1 MTRIPPTTNFD
12 ILFTSDLHGAIRPIH
27 YNTNAYRHSG
37 LALLASLIRQERE
50 RSPELLLVDNGDLLQ
65 GSPLASYAASHGS
78 KEQTHP
84 FIHVLSELGY
94 DAAVMGN
101 HEFNYGQELLRGA
114 VQGSSFP
121 WLSANIVMKR
131 EKQSS
136 ELAHQELHGD
146 QPAYMTYQDESIVV
160 HTYQVDSS
168 ENSNEAVSERLD
180 DKQPVAGLP
189 LAPDGAGI
197 PAFGEPYLVKTLSSG
212 VKIALLGATTHYIP
226 NWEHPKNIEG
236 LHFLDA
242 LDTIRTWVKYIR
254 KYEQPDVLVVS
265 YHGGFE
271 CDPETGEATERLTGE
286 NQAYEICREIEGIDV
301 LLTGHQHRQLT
312 DEIHGVTVIQP
323 GFNGSGLGHVSVQ
336 LQQSPDTGKWLVTEK
351 KAKLLLLE
359 DYPDLKPDP
368 VVMKLTD
375 ELEASAQTWL
385 DQPIGEVAGDGD
397 LSISSATQL
406 RLQAHPFIDF
416 VHQVQIEATGA
427 QLSNTAMLSEEAR
440 GFGNQITVR
449 DVLSNFIYPNT
460 LTVLELSGRDIREAL
475 EQTARYF
482 ELDTSGKVVV
492 NPAYMQPK
500 PQHYNYDMWAGIEY
514 ELNISQPVGNR
525 VVKLEREGKPLG
537 MDEKYSVV
545 MNSYRA
551 AGGGDYAMYP
561 GKKVLHEGATD
572 MAALVEDFIRRH
584 QPLQVGEVHNWKVTN

>member
-27 YNTNAYRHSG
+27 YNTNAYRHAG

-50 RSPELLLVDNGDLLQ
+50 RSPELLLIDNGDLLQ

-78 KEQTHP
+78 KAQTHP
-84 FIHVLSELGY
+84 FIHVLNELGY

-101 HEFNYGQELLRGA
+101 HEFNYGQELLRSA
-114 VQGSSFP
+114 VEGSSFP
-121 WLSANIVMKR
+121 WLSANIA
-131 EKQSS
+131 E
-136 ELAHQELHGD
+136 
-146 QPAYMTYQDESIVV
+146 
-160 HTYQVDSS
+160 
-168 ENSNEAVSERLD
+168 
-180 DKQPVAGLP
+180 LP
-189 LAPDGAGI
+189 LAPEGAAI
-197 PAFGEPYLVKTLSSG
+197 PAFGEPYLIKTLSTG
-212 VKIALLGATTHYIP
+212 VKVALLGATTHYIP

-236 LHFLDA
+236 LHFMNA
-242 LDTIRTWVKYIR
+242 MDTIRTWVKYIR
-254 KYEQPDVLVVS
+254 EHEQPDVLVVS

-271 CDPETGEATERLTGE
+271 CDLETGEPAERLTGE
-286 NQAYEICREIEGIDV
+286 NQAYAICREIDGIDV

-312 DEIHGVTVIQP
+312 GEIHGVTVIQP
-323 GFNGSGLGHVSVQ
+323 GFNGSGLGQVSVQ
-336 LQQSPDTGKWLVTEK
+336 LQQSPDTGKWVVTRK
-351 KAKLLLLE
+351 NAKLLLLE
-359 DYPDLKPDP
+359 NYPDLKPDP
-368 VVMKLTD
+368 AVMKLTN

-385 DQPIGEVAGDGD
+385 DQPIGEVAGEGD
-397 LSISSATQL
+397 LSISSATKL

-416 VHQVQIEATGA
+416 VHQVQMEATGA

-440 GFGNQITVR
+440 GFGKQITVR

-460 LTVLELSGRDIREAL
+460 LTVLELSGKDIREAL

-482 ELDTSGKVVV
+482 ELNISGEVIV

-514 ELNISQPVGNR
+514 ELNISKPVGSR
-525 VVKLEREGKPLG
+525 VVKLERDGKQLE
-537 MDEKYSVV
+537 MDGTYSVV

-584 QPLQVGEVHNWKVTN
+584 HPLQVREVNNWKVTN

>member
-27 YNTNAYRHSG
+27 YNTNAYRHAG

-50 RSPELLLVDNGDLLQ
+50 RSPELLLIDNGDLLQ

-78 KEQTHP
+78 KAQTHP
-84 FIHVLSELGY
+84 FIHVLNELGY

-114 VQGSSFP
+114 VKGSSFP
-121 WLSANIVMKR
+121 WLSANIA
-131 EKQSS
+131 E
-136 ELAHQELHGD
+136 
-146 QPAYMTYQDESIVV
+146 
-160 HTYQVDSS
+160 
-168 ENSNEAVSERLD
+168 
-180 DKQPVAGLP
+180 LP
-189 LAPDGAGI
+189 LATEGAAI
-197 PAFGEPYLVKTLSSG
+197 PAFGEPYLIKTLSTG
-212 VKIALLGATTHYIP
+212 VKVALLGATTHYIP

-236 LHFLDA
+236 LHFMNA
-242 LDTIRTWVKYIR
+242 MDTIRTWVKYIR
-254 KYEQPDVLVVS
+254 EHEQPDVLVVS

-271 CDPETGEATERLTGE
+271 CDLETGEPAERLTGE
-286 NQAYEICREIEGIDV
+286 NQAYAICREIDGIDI

-312 DEIHGVTVIQP
+312 GEIHGVTVIQP
-323 GFNGSGLGHVSVQ
+323 GFNGSGLGQVSVQ
-336 LQQSPDTGKWLVTEK
+336 LQQSPDTDKWVVTEK

-368 VVMKLTD
+368 AVMKLTN

-385 DQPIGEVAGDGD
+385 DQPIGEVDGDGD

-406 RLQAHPFIDF
+406 RLRAHPFIDF
-416 VHQVQIEATGA
+416 VHQVQMEATGA

-440 GFGNQITVR
+440 GFGKQITVR

-460 LTVLELSGRDIREAL
+460 LTVLELSGKDIREAL

-482 ELDTSGKVVV
+482 ELNISGEVVV

-514 ELNISQPVGNR
+514 ELNISQPVGSR
-525 VVKLEREGKPLG
+525 VVKLERDGKPLE
-537 MDEKYSVV
+537 MDGTYSVV

-584 QPLQVGEVHNWKVTN
+584 HPLQVREVHNWKVTN

>member
-27 YNTNAYRHSG
+27 YNTNAYRHAG

-50 RSPELLLVDNGDLLQ
+50 RSPELLLIDNGDLLQ
-65 GSPLASYAASHGS
+65 GSPLASYAASHAP
-78 KEQTHP
+78 KAQTHP
-84 FIHVLSELGY
+84 FIHVLNELGY

-114 VQGSSFP
+114 VEGSSFP
-121 WLSANIVMKR
+121 WLSANILMKR
-131 EKQSS
+131 EKQ
-136 ELAHQELHGD
+136 Q
-146 QPAYMTYQDESIVV
+146 IV
-160 HTYQVDSS
+160 
-168 ENSNEAVSERLD
+168 
-180 DKQPVAGLP
+180 GLP
-189 LAPDGAGI
+189 LAPEGAGI
-197 PAFGEPYLVKTLSSG
+197 PAFGEPYLIKTLSTG

-236 LHFLDA
+236 LHFMDA
-242 LDTIRTWVKYIR
+242 LDTVRTWVKYIR
-254 KYEQPDVLVVS
+254 EHEQPDVLVVS

-271 CDPETGEATERLTGE
+271 CDLETGEPAERLTGE
-286 NQAYEICREIEGIDV
+286 NQAYAICREINGIDV

-312 DEIHGVTVIQP
+312 GEIHGVTVIQP
-323 GFNGSGLGHVSVQ
+323 GFNGSGLGQVSVQ
-336 LQQSPDTGKWLVTEK
+336 LQQSPDTDKWVVTEK

-368 VVMKLTD
+368 VVMKLTT
-375 ELEASAQTWL
+375 ELEASAQSWL

-416 VHQVQIEATGA
+416 VHQVQVEATGA

-440 GFGNQITVR
+440 GFGHRITVR

-500 PQHYNYDMWAGIEY
+500 PQHYNYDMWAGIDY
-514 ELNISQPVGNR
+514 ELNISQPVGSR
-525 VVKLEREGKPLG
+525 VVKLEREGKPLE
-537 MDEKYSVV
+537 MDGTYSVV

-572 MAALVEDFIRRH
+572 MAALVEDFIRKH
-584 QPLQVGEVHNWKVTN
+584 HPLQVREVNNWKVTN

>member
-1 MTRIPPTTNFD
+1 MTHIPPTTNFD

-27 YNTNAYRHSG
+27 YNTNAYRHAG

-50 RSPELLLVDNGDLLQ
+50 RSHELLLIDNGDLLQ

-78 KEQTHP
+78 KVQTHP
-84 FIHVLSELGY
+84 FIHVLNELGY

-114 VQGSSFP
+114 VEGSSFP
-121 WLSANIVMKR
+121 WLSANIVK
-131 EKQSS
+131 
-136 ELAHQELHGD
+136 
-146 QPAYMTYQDESIVV
+146 DESIVV
-160 HTYQVDSS
+160 HTYRVDSS
-168 ENSNEAVSERLD
+168 ENETTSERLD
-180 DKQPVAGLP
+180 DKQQVSALP

-197 PAFGEPYLVKTLSSG
+197 PAFGEPYMIKTLSSG

-242 LDTIRTWVKYIR
+242 LETIRAWVKYIR
-254 KYEQPDVLVVS
+254 AYEQPDVLVVS

-271 CDPETGEATERLTGE
+271 CDLETGEAAERLTGE

-312 DEIHGVTVIQP
+312 AEIYGVTVIQP

-336 LQQSPDTGKWLVTEK
+336 LQQSPDGKWLVADK
-351 KAKLLLLE
+351 QARLLLLDE
-359 DYPDLKPDP
+359 HPDIKPDP

-416 VHQVQIEATGA
+416 VHQVQMEATGA

-440 GFGNQITVR
+440 GFGEQITVR

-460 LTVLELSGRDIREAL
+460 LTVLELSGKDIREAL

-500 PQHYNYDMWAGIEY
+500 PQHYNYDMWAGIDY
-514 ELNISQPVGNR
+514 ELNISQPVGSR

-537 MDEKYSVV
+537 MAKKYSVV

-584 QPLQVGEVHNWKVTN
+584 QPLQVREVHNWKVTC

>member
-27 YNTNAYRHSG
+27 YNTNAYRHAG

-50 RSPELLLVDNGDLLQ
+50 RSPELLLIDNGDLLQ

-78 KEQTHP
+78 KAQTHP
-84 FIHVLSELGY
+84 FIHVLNELGY

-114 VQGSSFP
+114 VEGSSFP
-121 WLSANIVMKR
+121 WLSANIA
-131 EKQSS
+131 E
-136 ELAHQELHGD
+136 
-146 QPAYMTYQDESIVV
+146 
-160 HTYQVDSS
+160 
-168 ENSNEAVSERLD
+168 
-180 DKQPVAGLP
+180 LP
-189 LAPDGAGI
+189 LATEGAGI
-197 PAFGEPYLVKTLSSG
+197 PAFGEPYLIKTLSTG
-212 VKIALLGATTHYIP
+212 VKVALLGATTHYIP

-236 LHFLDA
+236 LHFMNA
-242 LDTIRTWVKYIR
+242 MDTIRTWVKYIR
-254 KYEQPDVLVVS
+254 EHEQPDVLVVS

-271 CDPETGEATERLTGE
+271 CDLETGEPAERLTGE
-286 NQAYEICREIEGIDV
+286 NQAYAICREIDGIDI

-312 DEIHGVTVIQP
+312 GEIHGVTVIQP
-323 GFNGSGLGHVSVQ
+323 GFNGSGLGQVSVQ
-336 LQQSPDTGKWLVTEK
+336 LQQSPDTGKWVVTEK

-359 DYPDLKPDP
+359 NYPDLKPDP
-368 VVMKLTD
+368 AVMKLTN

-416 VHQVQIEATGA
+416 VHQVQMEATGA

-440 GFGNQITVR
+440 GFGKQITVR

-460 LTVLELSGRDIREAL
+460 LTVLELSGKDIREAL

-482 ELDTSGKVVV
+482 ELNISGEVVV

-514 ELNISQPVGNR
+514 ELNISQPVGSR
-525 VVKLEREGKPLG
+525 VVKLERDGKPLE
-537 MDEKYSVV
+537 MDGTYSVV

-572 MAALVEDFIRRH
+572 MAALVEDFIRRN
-584 QPLQVGEVHNWKVTN
+584 QPLQVREVHNWKVTN

>member
-12 ILFTSDLHGAIRPIH
+12 ILFTSDLHGAIRPVH
-27 YNTNAYRHSG
+27 YNTNAYRHAG

-50 RSPELLLVDNGDLLQ
+50 RSPELLLIDNGDLLQ
-65 GSPLASYAASHGS
+65 GSPLASYAASHAP
-78 KEQTHP
+78 KAQTHP
-84 FIHVLSELGY
+84 FIHVLNELGY

-101 HEFNYGQELLRGA
+101 HEFNYGQELLRDA
-114 VQGSSFP
+114 VEGSSFP
-121 WLSANIVMKR
+121 WLSANIA
-131 EKQSS
+131 E
-136 ELAHQELHGD
+136 
-146 QPAYMTYQDESIVV
+146 
-160 HTYQVDSS
+160 
-168 ENSNEAVSERLD
+168 
-180 DKQPVAGLP
+180 LP
-189 LAPDGAGI
+189 LVPEGAAI
-197 PAFGEPYLVKTLSSG
+197 PAFGEPYLIKTLSSG

-236 LHFLDA
+236 LHFMDA
-242 LDTIRTWVKYIR
+242 MDTIRTWVKYIR
-254 KYEQPDVLVVS
+254 EHEQPDVLVVS

-271 CDPETGEATERLTGE
+271 CDLETGEPAERLTGE
-286 NQAYEICREIEGIDV
+286 NQAYAICREIDGIDV

-312 DEIHGVTVIQP
+312 GEIHGVTVIQP
-323 GFNGSGLGHVSVQ
+323 GFNGSGLGQVSVQ
-336 LQQSPDTGKWLVTEK
+336 LQQSPDTGKWVVTEK
-351 KAKLLLLE
+351 KAKLQLLE
-359 DYPDLKPDP
+359 DYPDLRPDP
-368 VVMKLTD
+368 AVMKLTN

-416 VHQVQIEATGA
+416 VHQVQMEATGA

-440 GFGNQITVR
+440 GFGKQITVR

-460 LTVLELSGRDIREAL
+460 LTVLELSGKDIREAL

-482 ELDTSGKVVV
+482 ELNISGEVVV

-514 ELNISQPVGNR
+514 ELNISQPVDSR
-525 VVKLEREGKPLG
+525 VVKLERDGKPLE
-537 MDEKYSVV
+537 MDGTYSVV

-584 QPLQVGEVHNWKVTN
+584 HPLQVREVNNWKVTN